1 MSDIKVTQ
9 AEIDLLLN
17 SADVQVRTEFGKC
30 TVVTVRLRNGF
41 ILTESSACVDPANY
55 DTELGKR
62 LCLQHIENR
71 LWELEGYALQKRTD
85 EEHAAKC
92 EAAEVKTHDFGWA
105 LSKLRCGWPVRRR
118 GWNGKGIFIK
128 LQVPDEHSKMTSP
141 YIYIDTTACAAT
153 IRMHRAAA
161 CRGWQAR
168 RTCWRRTGRSW
179 RCGMDN
185 LSAQQ
190 KLMGNMQA
198 TSAELL
204 SGIMEERG
212 RGFASDREAWAQL
225 KENIENVESRMKAI
239 KDVHKDM
246 WSAVKD
252 HNGDAF
258 CALAG
263 EFQRSAILLAMEWT
277 NASVL
282 ANIAVLHGEDE

>member
-9 AEIDLLLN
+9 TEIDLLLN

-55 DTELGKR
+55 DAELGKR

-85 EEHAAKC
+85 EERTMECAAADT
-92 EAAEVKTHDFGWA
+92 ETRDFGWA
-105 LSKLRCGWPVRRR
+105 LSKLRCGWP
-118 GWNGKGIFIK
+118 
-128 LQVPDEHSKMTSP
+128 
-141 YIYIDTTACAAT
+141 
-153 IRMHRAAA
+153 
-161 CRGWQAR
+161 AR
-168 RTCWRRTGRSW
+168 RTCWQRTGRSW
-179 RCGMDN
+179 RCSMDN

>member
-118 GWNGKGIFIK
+118 GWNGNEGMTDCAVLLEAAYEDTIEK
-128 LQVPDEHSKMTSP
+128 LL
-141 YIYIDTTACAAT
+141 A
-153 IRMHRAAA
+153 
-161 CRGWQAR
+161 
-168 RTCWRRTGRSW
+168 
-179 RCGMDN
+179 
-185 LSAQQ
+185 
-190 KLMGNMQA
+190 
-198 TSAELL
+198 
-204 SGIMEERG
+204 
-212 RGFASDREAWAQL
+212 L
-225 KENIENVESRMKAI
+225 KETLE
-239 KDVHKDM
+239 
-246 WSAVKD
+246 
-252 HNGDAF
+252 G
-258 CALAG
+258 
-263 EFQRSAILLAMEWT
+263 
-277 NASVL
+277 
-282 ANIAVLHGEDE
+282 

>member
-9 AEIDLLLN
+9 TEIDLLLN

-55 DTELGKR
+55 DVELGKK
-62 LCLQHIENR
+62 LCFQHIENR
-71 LWELEGYALQKRTD
+71 LWELEGYALQKKTD
-85 EEHAAKC
+85 EERAAKC
-92 EAAEVKTHDFGWA
+92 KAVEAKTHDFG
-105 LSKLRCGWPVRRR
+105 
-118 GWNGKGIFIK
+118 
-128 LQVPDEHSKMTSP
+128 
-141 YIYIDTTACAAT
+141 
-153 IRMHRAAA
+153 
-161 CRGWQAR
+161 
-168 RTCWRRTGRSW
+168 
-179 RCGMDN
+179 
-185 LSAQQ
+185 
-190 KLMGNMQA
+190 
-198 TSAELL
+198 
-204 SGIMEERG
+204 
-212 RGFASDREAWAQL
+212 WAQL